1 MVLKVSISLAG
12 ETVITL
18 EATESQVF
26 REVVGLALK
35 ELPKDLVQMRMDGE
49 AGVAVEKDRNVIDAL
64 QGDPEP
70 QPVPQPTVSPS
81 AGPEADFARFCA
93 ELSPMGDMRRLVAAA
108 EGARRFLGMDRV
120 SEGELGRLFD
130 LAEWQRPADF
140 VQTLR
145 NAARSKFRWLERVS
159 GTTGYYAVTPKGR
172 DQVVQRGEE

>member
-49 AGVAVEKDRNVIDAL
+49 AGVAVERDRNVIDAL

-145 NAARSKFRWLERVS
+145 NAARSKFRWLERVPGKS
-159 GTTGYYAVTPKGR
+159 GHYTVTVQGR
-172 DQVVQRGEE
+172 KTALGS